1 MPFFI
6 LVCIMFLVSGKSTE
20 YWSAT
25 IIPFSCPKCASLG
38 KEMFPHKLWCF
49 LFFVLLECGRTLHDR
64 SGTFTSPGFPGS
76 QKYKVCE
83 WRIAMTPG
91 ERISLNFTSFGLRRG
106 SSKCKD
112 EYVEIRDGHS
122 KSSPV
127 IGKYCGKRKPPAI
140 WSTGSRLWI
149 QYFSHSVVGKTGFK
163 ATYKG
168 ERTFVHSHSV

>member
-1 MPFFI
+1 MCQSWKRCSRINFDGSCFFI
-6 LVCIMFLVSGKSTE
+6 
-20 YWSAT
+20 
-25 IIPFSCPKCASLG
+25 
-38 KEMFPHKLWCF
+38 
-49 LFFVLLECGRTLHDR
+49 LLECGRTLHDR

-91 ERISLNFTSFGLRRG
+91 ERISLNFTVFGLRRG

-149 QYFSHSVVGKTGFK
+149 QYFSHDVVGRTGFK
-163 ATYKG
+163 ASYKG
-168 ERTFVHSHSV
+168 ERTFVHSHSVYNLKVFTEIS